1 MAQHRYATPAVSH
14 PALRVEYKAED
25 LLMHSQNLDTS
36 ILDAPVDPQIAPTEG
51 ANGAPADGTTEES
64 DLDDLLDYKH
74 VPPRRV
80 VTISVQYRNL
90 GRGQPFPYPVE
101 DDEE

>member
-1 MAQHRYATPAVSH
+1 
-14 PALRVEYKAED
+14 
-25 LLMHSQNLDTS
+25 MHSQNLDTS
-36 ILDAPVDPQIAPTEG
+36 SMDAPVDPQAVPTEG
-51 ANGAPADGTTEES
+51 ANGAPADGITEES

-80 VTISVQYRNL
+80 VTISVQYRYF
-90 GRGQPFPYPVE
+90 GRGQPLPYPVE

>member
-1 MAQHRYATPAVSH
+1 
-14 PALRVEYKAED
+14 
-25 LLMHSQNLDTS
+25 MHSQNLDTNT
-36 ILDAPVDPQIAPTEG
+36 LDEPADPQTMQDQGAHGAPVG
-51 ANGAPADGTTEES
+51 GMTEES

-80 VTISVQYRNL
+80 VTISVQSRHI
-90 GRGQPFPYPVE
+90 GRGRPLPYSVE